1 MKENFQICKYINYRI
16 INLIFINLYYLNRSI
31 KLKSFLLDSNGNCK
45 MSNFGKICHEER
57 NCMVNDNS
65 YNKDFIDFGGIVCQ
79 MITGI
84 MNQIDIKN
92 YESLNLNDLAKELI
106 KDILNKQHEN
116 IKTKTFFND
125 IDWIKLDNGEINPP
139 FKPVVVNKKKFNLFK
154 I

>member
-1 MKENFQICKYINYRI
+1 MD
-16 INLIFINLYYLNRSI
+16 L
-31 KLKSFLLDSNGNCK
+31 NGNCK
-45 MSNFGKICHEER
+45 MSNFGEITHIR
-57 NCMVNDNS
+57 QNSVVNDIS

-79 MITGI
+79 MITGN

-116 IKTKTFFND
+116 IKTKTFFNG
-125 IDWIKLDNGEINPP
+125 IDWIKLENGEINPP
-139 FKPVVVNKKKFNLFK
+139 FKPVVVNKKKFLCKHNNLKF